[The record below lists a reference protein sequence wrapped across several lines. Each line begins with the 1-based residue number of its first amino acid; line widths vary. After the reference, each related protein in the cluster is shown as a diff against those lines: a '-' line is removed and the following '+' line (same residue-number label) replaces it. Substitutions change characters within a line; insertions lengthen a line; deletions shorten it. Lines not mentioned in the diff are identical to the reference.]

1 MIKGKKITSDEFSYE
16 AKVAEIDSIISKIE
30 AGTLDLAEVFEQFAT
45 AVQYLKECDSFL
57 QAKQEQVDILI
68 ETLQDESSE

>member
-1 MIKGKKITSDEFSYE
+1 MAKSKNVTSEEWSYE
-16 AKVAEIDSIISKIE
+16 DKVALVDSIIARIE
-30 AGTLDLAEVFEQFAT
+30 AGELDLAEVFEKFAT

>member
-1 MIKGKKITSDEFSYE
+1 MIKAKKITSDEFSYE
-16 AKVAEIDSIISKIE
+16 AKVAEIDSIIARIE

-68 ETLQDESSE
+68 ETLQDESFE

>member
-1 MIKGKKITSDEFSYE
+1 MAKSKNVTSEEWSYE
-16 AKVAEIDSIISKIE
+16 DKVALVDSIIARIE
-30 AGTLDLAEVFEQFAT
+30 AGTLDVAEVFEQFAT